1 MKLLLLNITNHTE
14 NTVIMS
20 YKKYIYKSTYLTQSK
35 SRSAFLI
42 NSPLLCC
49 SPLDTVTHRLHAE
62 LWRTPP
68 AATQARLKQFD
79 L

>member
-1 MKLLLLNITNHTE
+1 MTILLLNITNHTE
-14 NTVIMS
+14 TTVIMS
-20 YKKYIYKSTYLTQSK
+20 YKKYIHKSTFDPEQIP
-35 SRSAFLI
+35 FCVLI
-42 NSPLLCC
+42 SSPLLCC
-49 SPLDTVTHRLHAE
+49 SPLDTVTHSFHAE